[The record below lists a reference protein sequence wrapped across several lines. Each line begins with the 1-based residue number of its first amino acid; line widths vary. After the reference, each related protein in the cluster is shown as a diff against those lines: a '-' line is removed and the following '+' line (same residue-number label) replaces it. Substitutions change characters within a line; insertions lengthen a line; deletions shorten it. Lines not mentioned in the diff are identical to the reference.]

1 MLVRLILGARYT
13 ILIGL
18 GAAAAGLVLGIT
30 LGAVSGYSRGWIDL
44 TIQRFID
51 IILAF
56 PHFLL
61 ALALIAVFGPGIRNL
76 MIALAVTSFPRT
88 VRLIR
93 ASVLSVREQPYV
105 EAARSM
111 GVSERRILWRHI
123 VPNAST
129 PAVAQAPLELA
140 TAILTATGLGFLGL
154 GVQSPI
160 PEWGAMMG
168 EGRDFMLT
176 RPGLVTLP
184 GVVYRRRHPGLQ
196 PAGRRDSR
204 CLRSSSL
211 RSWISKEAEVEG
223 MTDALLR
230 VRGLR
235 TYFHTA
241 QGVSRAVDGVDLTL
255 AAGRILG
262 IVGESGSGKSVTAM
276 SIIRLVDVAGEIMPD
291 SHVYFDGRDLVAVTE
306 NEMRAVRGGRY
317 RDDIPGADDINGSC
331 LHGGVSDIRGHPGS
345 RGRD

>member
-1 MLVRLILGARYT
+1 MVDGPAAGSGASSEWSREGLSRRLWRHGSGRVGLLIIGFYTLVAVVGPLLVNSNPSVDLNYQNLNNNLLEPTWFGEFPLGTDQLGRDVLVRLILGARYT

-184 GVVYRRRHPGLQ
+184 GLCIVGVILAFNLLGD
-196 PAGRRDSR
+196 GIRDVFDPRLSARGSR
-204 CLRSSSL
+204 KRLRS
-211 RSWISKEAEVEG
+211 KE
-223 MTDALLR
+223 
-230 VRGLR
+230 
-235 TYFHTA
+235 
-241 QGVSRAVDGVDLTL
+241 
-255 AAGRILG
+255 
-262 IVGESGSGKSVTAM
+262 
-276 SIIRLVDVAGEIMPD
+276 
-291 SHVYFDGRDLVAVTE
+291 
-306 NEMRAVRGGRY
+306 
-317 RDDIPGADDINGSC
+317 
-331 LHGGVSDIRGHPGS
+331 
-345 RGRD
+345 